1 MIKFR
6 EKNVIFLAATKVTVR
21 KFKALL
27 YFLNKLTRLWKTV
40 VLFFYFLN
48 LLDFF
53 LKFLN
58 FFKNIDFP
66 K

>member
-21 KFKALL
+21 KFKPVL

-40 VLFFYFLN
+40 VLLFYFLN

-53 LKFLN
+53 FKVFE
-58 FFKNIDFP
+58 FFQKY
-66 K
+66 